1 MQQTLNQPIAISLCV
16 IKPEEWDYSTQVAP
30 DLSQSSRDPP
40 LPPEY
45 LGPSPGNG
53 KRWKKRTSVKRKFA
67 TSSNTAVPFKKKEI
81 VSKTAVTQKA
91 ILSC

>member
-30 DLSQSSRDPP
+30 DLSQSSRVP
-40 LPPEY
+40 LLTPEY
-45 LGPSPGNG
+45 LGSPSG
-53 KRWKKRTSVKRKFA
+53 KRWKNAPRSKKICNIVKHGC
-67 TSSNTAVPFKKKEI
+67 PIYEKEI

>member
-45 LGPSPGNG
+45 LGSSPGNG
-53 KRWKKRTSVKRKFA
+53 EMEKTHLGQKKICNIVKHGC
-67 TSSNTAVPFKKKEI
+67 PIYEKEI

>member
-30 DLSQSSRDPP
+30 DLSQSSRVP
-40 LPPEY
+40 PPEY
-45 LGPSPGNG
+45 LGSPTGNG
-53 KRWKKRTSVKRKFA
+53 KRWKKRTSVQKKFA

-81 VSKTAVTQKA
+81 VSKTAVTQNA